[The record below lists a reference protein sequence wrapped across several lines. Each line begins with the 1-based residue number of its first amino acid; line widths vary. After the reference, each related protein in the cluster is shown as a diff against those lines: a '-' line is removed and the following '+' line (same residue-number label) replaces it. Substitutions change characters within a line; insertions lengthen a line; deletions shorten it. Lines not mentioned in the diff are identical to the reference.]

1 MPDTFRYSVRV
12 SASDDC
18 DCRRTYE
25 ALWELGEV
33 PDSRDAAN
41 NAAQRLTALLAA
53 DGYTD
58 RIVTRIDG
66 YTAVTV

>member
-12 SASDDC
+12 SAYDDC
-18 DCRRTYE
+18 DCRKTYE

-41 NAAQRLTALLAA
+41 AAATRLVAMLAA

-58 RIVTRIDG
+58 RVVTRIDG
-66 YTAVTV
+66 YVAVTV